1 MRSELLVQYL
11 VSGLIYGCIY
21 SAVAIGFN
29 IIYNATG
36 IINFAQGEF
45 AMLGGMV
52 AASLAPRMPLI
63 AALAAAVALTA
74 LAGVAVERAFLRRLA
89 RFGVMKMIIATIG
102 LSIVIRE
109 AALLAWGESVRTLPF
124 FTGNEVSSISF
135 LGAHFSPQVLWV
147 AAVIAL
153 VVAALSLFFKLTLT
167 GKAMRGCSANR
178 EGASLCGIRPDALVT
193 LAFGMSAGIGA
204 VAGCVVAPL
213 TQTHYAIGT
222 VLSIKGFT
230 VAAFGGLGNSVAAVG
245 AGLILGVLESFSIV
259 VVPEAYKDVVTIAV
273 LLLVLFAKPSGL
285 FGSRA
290 AGALKE
296 F

>member
-1 MRSELLVQYL
+1 MRSELFVQYL

-36 IINFAQGEF
+36 IINFAQGQF
-45 AMLGGMV
+45 AMLGGMI
-52 AASLAPRMPLI
+52 ASSLAARMPL
-63 AALAAAVALTA
+63 AAAVGAAVALTA
-74 LAGVAVERAFLRRLA
+74 LAGVALERLFLRGVMRA
-89 RFGVMKMIIATIG
+89 GVMKTIIATIG

-109 AALLAWGESVRTLPF
+109 GALLAWGESVRTLPF
-124 FTGNEVSSISF
+124 FSGNEISSLSL

-147 AAVIAL
+147 AGTIAL
-153 VVAALSLFFKLTLT
+153 VAAALGIFFRLTLA
-167 GKAMRGCSANR
+167 GKAMRACSANR
-178 EGASLCGIRPDALVT
+178 EGARLCGIRPESLVT
-193 LAFGMSAGIGA
+193 LAFGLSAAIGA
-204 VAGCVVAPL
+204 AAGCVTAPL
-213 TQTHYAIGT
+213 TQTHYAIGDA
-222 VLSIKGFT
+222 LAIKGFT
-230 VAAFGGLGNSVAAVG
+230 VAAFGGLGNSGAAVG
-245 AGLILGVLESFSIV
+245 AGLILGVLEAFSIV
-259 VVPEAYKDVVTIAV
+259 AVPEAYKDVVTIGI